1 MVLIFFLHDVI
12 VRSCYTSYM
21 KRYLQFSIVVNTFRS
36 PSCLKIWCFVQD
48 IRYVHRVLVQLK
60 LSIKERNTGLKRL
73 RMCMCMLLGCQ
84 YQVATK
90 ECKSRGFKGVKEFR
104 SVTRIFQSRG
114 SHWVKQR
121 VRARLSCR
129 PPRHVLFE
137 VTKKKL
143 MKGGHGISLPP
154 PLILHPWILKKAPR
168 QNGKSTQLNKFWVR
182 KVLDDFPF
190 PNDWFWI
197 FHLCSQILRD
207 GLIFHEF
214 R

>member
-1 MVLIFFLHDVI
+1 MVLIFFLHGVV

-21 KRYLQFSIVVNTFRS
+21 KRCLQFSIVVKTFRS

-73 RMCMCMLLGCQ
+73 RMCMCMLSGCQ

-104 SVTRIFQSRG
+104 SVNRIFQSRG

-129 PPRHVLFE
+129 PPRYVLLE
-137 VTKKKL
+137 VTKRKSLWREVTGSPFPLPSFYTLESLKKL
-143 MKGGHGISLPP
+143 QDKTVNRHN
-154 PLILHPWILKKAPR
+154 WI
-168 QNGKSTQLNKFWVR
+168 NFEFEKS
-182 KVLDDFPF
+182 
-190 PNDWFWI
+190 
-197 FHLCSQILRD
+197 
-207 GLIFHEF
+207 
-214 R
+214 